1 MTSSWVRRYIIPRYL
16 CRLYISN
23 SHKSVGVVWSVL
35 LNYNELEPPPPP
47 PPPGQN
53 GRHFGRRHFKRIFLN
68 KTVWISVKISLKFVP
83 KSPNKNIFQIMA
95 WCRPGDKPLS
105 EPTMSLFLLTH
116 ICVTR
121 PQRVKDCVNNC
132 YKWMIFTVSYIIYK
146 WSLYRGQGKHKR
158 SLRLLYAWGK

>member
-1 MTSSWVRRYIIPRYL
+1 MTSSWDRRYIIPRYL

-35 LNYNELEPPPPP
+35 LNYNELETPPHPPLDKMAAILADDISNAFP
-47 PPPGQN
+47 
-53 GRHFGRRHFKRIFLN
+53 
-68 KTVWISVKISLKFVP
+68 WIKLYEFRLKFHWSLFP
-83 KSPNKNIFQIMA
+83 KVQIRIFQIMA
-95 WCRPGDKPLS
+95 WCRPGDEPLS
-105 EPTMSLFLLTH
+105 KPTMSLFLLTH

-121 PQRVKDCVNNC
+121 SQRVKDCVNNC